1 MLKNTKTLSDL
12 LKINDQKDVF
22 DEYVLNILK
31 IIKEESKIS
40 LQKKD
45 VFVKKNI
52 LKIKVNSNTRFV
64 ILLYLKNINTSIK
77 NLYPNL
83 TLELWNSLQQP

>member
-83 TLELWNSLQQP
+83 TLEL